1 MKKFI
6 LVVFIGIVL
15 AINIYG
21 IVTKFMVEETTEVDH
36 IKESTIVVHM
46 E

>member
-15 AINIYG
+15 AIDLYG
-21 IVTKFMVEETTEVDH
+21 IVEELMVDDVKEVDH
-36 IKESTIVVHM
+36 IGETTTTVYM

>member
-1 MKKFI
+1 MKKLL
-6 LVVFIGIVL
+6 LVVFVGIVL

-21 IVTKFMVEETTEVDH
+21 IVTDVQDYEPVT
-36 IKESTIVVHM
+36 VVHM

>member
-15 AINIYG
+15 AIDLYG
-21 IVTKFMVEETTEVDH
+21 IVEELMVDDVKEVDH
-36 IKESTIVVHM
+36 IEETTTTVYM

>member
-6 LVVFIGIVL
+6 LVVFIGLVL
-15 AINIYG
+15 AINVYG
-21 IVTKFMVEETTEVDH
+21 IVNKLMTEPVKGVDH
-36 IKESTIVVHM
+36 IDETTVTVYM

>member
-6 LVVFIGIVL
+6 LVVFIGVVL
-15 AINIYG
+15 AINVYG
-21 IVTKFMVEETTEVDH
+21 IVNKFMTDDVVEIDHIEETTV
-36 IKESTIVVHM
+36 SVYM